1 MNENRHPNANVR
13 QDSAIEVKGGGV
25 TASEV
30 PVAFLTIESPGRN
43 WIFPY
48 SRILFAH
55 TDTEGSRFFL
65 RTISH
70 DIWINGQNLHKAIY
84 LIQQEKLMDVRK
96 GSNENGK
103 VDSVEVMENP
113 GGMFA

>member
-1 MNENRHPNANVR
+1 MNEERELNANLHK
-13 QDSAIEVKGGGV
+13 DSSIEIQGGGV

-30 PVAFLTIESPGRN
+30 PVEFLTIESPGRN

-70 DIWINGQNLHKAIY
+70 DIWINGQNLNKAIY
-84 LIQQEKLMDVRK
+84 LIQQGKLMDVRK
-96 GSNENGK
+96 GYNENGK
-103 VDSVEVMENP
+103 VDSIEVMENP